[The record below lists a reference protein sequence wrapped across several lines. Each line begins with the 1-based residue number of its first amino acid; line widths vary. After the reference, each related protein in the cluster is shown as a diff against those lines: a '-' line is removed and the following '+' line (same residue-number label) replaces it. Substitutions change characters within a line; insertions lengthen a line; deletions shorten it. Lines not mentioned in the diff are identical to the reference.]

1 MSSREE
7 GAKQPERVP
16 IIEES
21 LEVGKRQVETG
32 RVRVRT
38 SVETHQELAEAELE
52 RSDVQVERVRIGR
65 VVDSAPRV
73 REEGDK
79 LIIPVTEERLV
90 ITKELVLVEELHLRR
105 QVTVEQFEQ
114 PVDLRRTRAVVERE
128 ES

>member
-1 MSSREE
+1 MSSSEE
-7 GAKQPERVP
+7 GEKQPESVP
-16 IIEES
+16 IVEES